1 MINKLKNQEKLATSN
16 IKLVL
21 LVTSEAQDKLSIYLT
36 TGGWG
41 RVFFMW
47 CLWVRV
53 CVCGGDVNRCAPS
66 KVWWPWM
73 SPRRDVCWE
82 LEFAE
87 MVDLTIIKCYISFT
101 PVNIQYVSQIIKNI
115 IKKWFLVNHDKDMCP

>member
-1 MINKLKNQEKLATSN
+1 
-16 IKLVL
+16 
-21 LVTSEAQDKLSIYLT
+21 
-36 TGGWG
+36 
-41 RVFFMW
+41 
-47 CLWVRV
+47 
-53 CVCGGDVNRCAPS
+53 
-66 KVWWPWM
+66 M
-73 SPRRDVCWE
+73 SPKRDVCWE